1 MAKLVAECRFNDPAD
16 RQDGAVAHLSRLVRM
31 FDGTVVSRVRRA
43 PRSEP
48 VRCRAERQPD
58 RIFGNMQRLSAR
70 QVLEP
75 RRNVSG
81 GSGLI
86 SFYYGSGSPF
96 AWRVWLA
103 LEHKRLTYDLKEVS
117 FSAGDLKT
125 EAYRRINPRCK
136 VPAIDDDGYT
146 LYESAAIVEYLDE
159 RYAES
164 GAPLFPGDAR
174 SRGHI
179 RRLINE
185 ADLYFD
191 AASRRLLQAVLFT
204 KKEDWDESRIGR
216 SREAVSKE
224 LSALEE
230 RLSGE
235 YFAGPISAADF
246 TIYPM
251 IALLLRMDLR
261 KPDLDVASLVG
272 PKLTAWFQRLES
284 LPMFIKTYPP
294 HWKKQ

>member
-1 MAKLVAECRFNDPAD
+1 
-16 RQDGAVAHLSRLVRM
+16 
-31 FDGTVVSRVRRA
+31 
-43 PRSEP
+43 
-48 VRCRAERQPD
+48 
-58 RIFGNMQRLSAR
+58 
-70 QVLEP
+70 
-75 RRNVSG
+75 
-81 GSGLI
+81 LI
-86 SFYYGSGSPF
+86 IFYYGSGSPF

-103 LEHKRLTYDLKEVS
+103 LEYKNLPYELKEMS

-136 VPAIDDDGYT
+136 VPAIDDDGFT

-159 RYAES
+159 QYAGS

-174 SRGHI
+174 GRANI

-185 ADLYFD
+185 TDLYFD

-204 KKEDWDESRIGR
+204 KKEDWDETRISRGR
-216 SREAVSKE
+216 DAVAVE
-224 LSALEE
+224 LLALEQ
-230 RLSGE
+230 RLTGD

-251 IALLLRMDLR
+251 IALMLRMDLR
-261 KPDLDVASLVG
+261 KPDLGVASLLG
-272 PKLTAWFQRLES
+272 PKLTAWFKRLES
-284 LPMFIKTYPP
+284 LPMFTTTYPP